1 MSGTQNLYVV
11 NNFPGMTGTNSWE
24 PINPGYRLAQTGK
37 TFPGHNMSPVPTG
50 VTEKD
55 CQEHCRAA
63 TGRVEHSHWSRSL
76 EILCSNWSRSVEI
89 PCSHWSRSVEILC
102 SHWWNL
108 TMLVPRSMP

>member
-55 CQEHCRAA
+55 CLEHCRAA
-63 TGRVEHSHWSRSL
+63 TGRVEHSHWSRL
-76 EILCSNWSRSVEI
+76 
-89 PCSHWSRSVEILC
+89 VEILC
-102 SHWWNL
+102 SHWLNL
-108 TMLVPRSMP
+108 TMLLPRSMP